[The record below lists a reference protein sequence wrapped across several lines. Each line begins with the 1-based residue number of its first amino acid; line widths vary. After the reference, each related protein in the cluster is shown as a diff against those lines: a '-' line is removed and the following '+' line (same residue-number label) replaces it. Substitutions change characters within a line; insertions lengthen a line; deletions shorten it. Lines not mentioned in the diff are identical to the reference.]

1 MHIQNIDSKNSF
13 YNLNRINNIYNWR
26 KPLLLVEVKTT
37 KLQAKKEKAIIDKIS
52 RVSKELSFPNDR
64 MTLIEQMISLSKL
77 LMKYDLNISTTFR
90 IIDEKAQDPTY
101 FVATYFDTKD
111 MEQALGVH
119 RMIRLLARYVLLYDK
134 FFETKNN
141 RYLLLARKVR
151 QSINK
156 VFSSETNKGYLK
168 YSIDFSLKQ
177 FWPFWKFEQIVKSRI
192 LDGNSF
198 SYNEIRN
205 FSLSKSSDAST
216 IYARVLDAK
225 LPSFNENVSLV
236 LHYNQALLDLM
247 DDWQDMEEDVRGDM
261 PNVFVMSV
269 LENVPYSIIKK
280 YSITKLRNIIR
291 NSLDSFESPIIRL
304 IDEYHA
310 SIKKISIPSNLVFIK
325 LVSDHHANAL
335 SRAIS
340 S

>member
-1 MHIQNIDSKNSF
+1 M
-13 YNLNRINNIYNWR
+13 
-26 KPLLLVEVKTT
+26 VENKTT
-37 KLQAKKEKAIIDKIS
+37 KLQAEKEKTIIDKIT
-52 RVSKELSFPNDR
+52 RVVKELSFPDDR
-64 MTLIEQMISLSKL
+64 MTFIEQMIYLSKL
-77 LMKYDLNISTTFR
+77 LIKYDLNRSTTYR
-90 IIDEKAQDPTY
+90 TVDEKAQDPTY

-111 MEQALGVH
+111 IEQALWVH
-119 RMIRLLARYVLLYDK
+119 RMIRLLTRYVLLYDK

-141 RYLLLARKVR
+141 KYVLLARKVR
-151 QSINK
+151 RSINK
-156 VFSSETNKGYLK
+156 ILANEINKHHLK

-192 LDGNSF
+192 LQGSTF

-205 FSLSKSSDAST
+205 FSLCKSSDAST

-225 LPSFNENVSLV
+225 LPSFSENVSLV

-261 PNVFVMSV
+261 PNVFVMSA
-269 LENVPYSIIKK
+269 LENVPYNIIKK
-280 YSITKLRNIIR
+280 YRITKLRNIMR

-325 LVSDHHANAL
+325 LVSDHHANTL
-335 SRAIS
+335 SQTIS